1 MGRSHRF
8 TIQRWRQQIWTGI
21 KPGIQTGIR
30 VMATI
35 GCLLL
40 LLVGLVSCNPDKR
53 DDRAEVEFWTMQ
65 LQPQYTDYFTAVI
78 SQFEQENPG
87 LRINWVDVPWSG
99 MESKILTAVAAKTA
113 PDVVNLNPNFASQLA
128 AKGAWLDLSARI
140 PPETVAQYLPN
151 IWQASTI
158 DGKAF
163 GIPWYLTTR
172 IAIYNQAL
180 FQQAGLSKPPT
191 NFLELMQVAPI
202 VKEKTGKYAFF
213 MTFAP
218 MDSGEVLESFVQ
230 RGVQL
235 VDRSGKAAFNT
246 PLARSIFQDWVNLY
260 EKNLI
265 PKEVLTEGYR
275 YGLELYQRG
284 ETAIV
289 ATSPEFFKTLAKNS
303 PTIAAQSLASQQI
316 TGETGKRN
324 VAVMNLVVPKDTDQP
339 EAALKFALFVA
350 NPVNQLSFAKAANV
364 LPSTE
369 SGLQDSYFTSLPDVS
384 GPMDRAR
391 ITSAAQ
397 LKSAEV
403 LIPAMKDG
411 KRLQKVIY
419 ENLQSAMLGQ
429 KTIDRALADAE
440 RAWNEGG

>member
-1 MGRSHRF
+1 
-8 TIQRWRQQIWTGI
+8 
-21 KPGIQTGIR
+21 
-30 VMATI
+30 
-35 GCLLL
+35 
-40 LLVGLVSCNPDKR
+40 
-53 DDRAEVEFWTMQ
+53 MQ
-65 LQPQYTDYFTAVI
+65 LQPQYTDYFTGVI
-78 SQFEQENPG
+78 SQFETENPT

-128 AKGAWLDLSARI
+128 SKGAWLDLSDRI
-140 PPETVAQYLPN
+140 PKPVQMQYLPK
-151 IWQASTI
+151 IWDASAI

-180 FQQAGLSKPPT
+180 LQQSGFAKPPT
-191 NFLELMQVAPI
+191 TFTDLMQMAPVI
-202 VKEKTGKYAFF
+202 KAKTGKYAFF
-213 MTFAP
+213 TTLAP
-218 MDSGEVLESFVQ
+218 MDSGEVLESMVQ

-235 VDRSGKAAFNT
+235 IDRNGKAAFNT
-246 PLARSIFQDWVNLY
+246 SIGRSVFQDWVDLY
-260 EKNLI
+260 QKNLI

-275 YGLELYQRG
+275 YGLDLYQRG

-289 ATSPEFFKTLAKNS
+289 ATSPEFLKTLTKNA
-303 PTIAAQSLASQQI
+303 PTIASQSFITSQI

-324 VAVMNLVVPKDTDQP
+324 VAVMNLVIPKDTPRPD
-339 EAALKFALFVA
+339 AAVNFALFVA
-350 NPVNQLSFAKAANV
+350 NPANQLTFAKAANV
-364 LPSTE
+364 LPSTQ
-369 SGLQDSYFTSLPDVS
+369 SGLQDPYFTAIPTSATEL
-384 GPMDRAR
+384 DRAR
-391 ITSAAQ
+391 LISATQ

-419 ENLQSAMLGQ
+419 ENLQASMLGQ
-429 KTIDRALADAE
+429 KPIDRALQDAE

>member
-1 MGRSHRF
+1 
-8 TIQRWRQQIWTGI
+8 
-21 KPGIQTGIR
+21 
-30 VMATI
+30 
-35 GCLLL
+35 
-40 LLVGLVSCNPDKR
+40 
-53 DDRAEVEFWTMQ
+53 MQ
-65 LQPQYTDYFTAVI
+65 LQPQYTDYFTGVI
-78 SQFEQENPG
+78 SQFETENPT

-128 AKGAWLDLSARI
+128 SKGAWLDLSDRI
-140 PPETVAQYLPN
+140 PKPVQMQYLPK
-151 IWQASTI
+151 IWDASAI

-180 FQQAGLSKPPT
+180 LQQSGFAKPPT
-191 NFLELMQVAPI
+191 TFTDLMQMAPVI
-202 VKEKTGKYAFF
+202 KAKTGKYAFF
-213 MTFAP
+213 TTLAP
-218 MDSGEVLESFVQ
+218 MDSGEVLESMVQ

-235 VDRSGKAAFNT
+235 IDRNGKAAFNT
-246 PLARSIFQDWVNLY
+246 SIGRSVFQDWVDLY
-260 EKNLI
+260 QKDLI

-275 YGLELYQRG
+275 YGLDLYQRG

-289 ATSPEFFKTLAKNS
+289 ATSPEFLKTLTKNA
-303 PTIAAQSLASQQI
+303 PTIASQSFITSQI

-324 VAVMNLVVPKDTDQP
+324 VAVMNLVIPKDTPRPD
-339 EAALKFALFVA
+339 ASVNFALFVA
-350 NPVNQLSFAKAANV
+350 NPANQLTFAKAANV
-364 LPSTE
+364 LPSTQ
-369 SGLQDSYFTSLPDVS
+369 SGLQDPYFTAIPTSATEL
-384 GPMDRAR
+384 DRAR
-391 ITSAAQ
+391 LISATQ

-419 ENLQSAMLGQ
+419 ENLQASMLGQ
-429 KTIDRALADAE
+429 KPIDRALQDAE

>member
-1 MGRSHRF
+1 MTFSRPIQNR
-8 TIQRWRQQIWTGI
+8 IQRWCRQ
-21 KPGIQTGIR
+21 PLR
-30 VMATI
+30 VIAAI
-35 GCLLL
+35 GCLFLL
-40 LLVGLVSCNPDKR
+40 MVGLVSCNPGKQ
-53 DDRAEVEFWTMQ
+53 DDRAEIEFWTMQ

-78 SQFEQENPG
+78 SQFERDHPT
-87 LRINWVDVPWSG
+87 LRVNWIDVPWSG

-172 IAIYNQAL
+172 IAVYNQAL
-180 FQQAGLSKPPT
+180 FQQAGITKPPT
-191 NFLELMQVAPI
+191 TFQELMQVAPI

-218 MDSGEVLESFVQ
+218 MDSGEVLESMVQ

-235 VDRSGKAAFNT
+235 VDRNGKAAFNT

-260 EKNLI
+260 KTNVI

-275 YGLELYQRG
+275 YGLDLYQRG

-303 PTIAAQSLASQQI
+303 PTIAAQSLASQQV

-324 VAVMNLVVPKDTDQP
+324 VAVMNLVIPKDSDQP
-339 EAALKFALFVA
+339 EGALKFALFVA
-350 NPVNQLSFAKAANV
+350 NPANQLAFAKAANV

-369 SGLQDSYFTSLPDVS
+369 SGLQDSYFTKLPDARR
-384 GPMDRAR
+384 DRSIVPA
-391 ITSAAQ
+391 SPVP
-397 LKSAEV
+397 LSLEVPKS
-403 LIPAMKDG
+403 
-411 KRLQKVIY
+411 
-419 ENLQSAMLGQ
+419 
-429 KTIDRALADAE
+429 
-440 RAWNEGG
+440 

>member
-1 MGRSHRF
+1 MLHRCLGR
-8 TIQRWRQQIWTGI
+8 GLL
-21 KPGIQTGIR
+21 
-30 VMATI
+30 TI
-35 GCLLL
+35 GCVLLL
-40 LLVGLVSCNPDKR
+40 IVGLVSCSVGQPNGR
-53 DDRAEVEFWTMQ
+53 QRVEVEFWTMQ
-65 LQPQYTDYFTAVI
+65 LQPQYTDYFTALI
-78 SQFEQENPG
+78 AQFEQEHPTV
-87 LRINWVDVPWSG
+87 RINWVDVPWAG

-128 AKGAWLDLSARI
+128 AKGAWLDLSQRI
-140 PPETVAQYLPN
+140 PSETVAQYLPN

-158 DGKAF
+158 DGNAF

-172 IAIYNQAL
+172 IAVYNQAL
-180 FQQAGLSKPPT
+180 LQQAGLSKPPT
-191 NFLELMQVAPI
+191 TFQELLQVAPVI
-202 VKEKTGKYAFF
+202 KAKTGKYAFF
-213 MTFAP
+213 MTIAP
-218 MDSGEVLESFVQ
+218 MDSGEVLESLVQ

-235 VDRSGKAAFNT
+235 VDRSGKATFNT
-246 PLARSIFQDWVNLY
+246 PLTRSIFQDWVTLY
-260 EKNLI
+260 QNNLI

-275 YGLELYQRG
+275 YGLDLYQRG

-289 ATSPEFFKTLAKNS
+289 ATSPEYFKTLAKNS
-303 PTIAAQSLASQQI
+303 PTIATQSLPAAQI

-324 VAVMNLVVPKDTDQP
+324 VAVMNLVIPKDTDQP

-350 NPVNQLSFAKAANV
+350 NPANQLTFAKAANV

-369 SGLQDSYFTSLPDVS
+369 SGLRDVYFTQLPETP
-384 GPMDRAR
+384 GPIDRAR
-391 ITSAAQ
+391 LTSATQ

-429 KTIDRALADAE
+429 KTIDRALQDAE

>member
-1 MGRSHRF
+1 MGHVQRAIRDFFRHRVGRSARP
-8 TIQRWRQQIWTGI
+8 I
-21 KPGIQTGIR
+21 
-30 VMATI
+30 
-35 GCLLL
+35 
-40 LLVGLVSCNPDKR
+40 LVGICCAIALGLLASCGQWGDK
-53 DDRAEVEFWTMQ
+53 DDRRTTIEFWTMQ
-65 LQPQYTDYFTAVI
+65 LQPQYTDYFTGVI
-78 SQFEQENPG
+78 SQFETENPT

-128 AKGAWLDLSARI
+128 SKGAWLDLSDRI
-140 PPETVAQYLPN
+140 PKPVQMQYLPK
-151 IWQASTI
+151 IWDASAI

-180 FQQAGLSKPPT
+180 LQQSGFAKPPT
-191 NFLELMQVAPI
+191 TFTDLMQMAPVI
-202 VKEKTGKYAFF
+202 KAKTGKYAFF
-213 MTFAP
+213 TTLAP
-218 MDSGEVLESFVQ
+218 MDSGEVLESMVQ

-235 VDRSGKAAFNT
+235 IDRNGKAAFNT
-246 PLARSIFQDWVNLY
+246 SIGRSVFQDWVDLY
-260 EKNLI
+260 QKNLI

-275 YGLELYQRG
+275 YGLDLYQRG

-289 ATSPEFFKTLAKNS
+289 ATSPEFLKTLTKNA
-303 PTIAAQSLASQQI
+303 PTIASQSFITSQI

-324 VAVMNLVVPKDTDQP
+324 VAVMNLVIPKDTPRPD
-339 EAALKFALFVA
+339 AAVNFALFVA
-350 NPVNQLSFAKAANV
+350 NPANQLTFAKAANV
-364 LPSTE
+364 LPSTQ
-369 SGLQDSYFTSLPDVS
+369 SGLQDPYFTAIPTSATEL
-384 GPMDRAR
+384 DRAR
-391 ITSAAQ
+391 LISATQ

-419 ENLQSAMLGQ
+419 ENLQASMLGQ
-429 KTIDRALADAE
+429 KPIDRALQDAE

>member
-1 MGRSHRF
+1 MLHRF
-8 TIQRWRQQIWTGI
+8 LGRGLL
-21 KPGIQTGIR
+21 
-30 VMATI
+30 TI
-35 GCLLL
+35 GCVLLL
-40 LLVGLVSCNPDKR
+40 IMGLVSCSVSQP
-53 DDRAEVEFWTMQ
+53 DDRQRVEVEFWTMQ
-65 LQPQYTDYFTAVI
+65 LQPQYTDYFTALI
-78 SQFEQENPG
+78 AQFEQEHPTV
-87 LRINWVDVPWSG
+87 RINWVDVPWAG

-128 AKGAWLDLSARI
+128 AKGAWLDLSQRI
-140 PPETVAQYLPN
+140 PSETVAQYLPN

-172 IAIYNQAL
+172 IAVYNQAL
-180 FQQAGLSKPPT
+180 LQQAGLSKPPT
-191 NFLELMQVAPI
+191 TFQELLQVAPVI
-202 VKEKTGKYAFF
+202 KAKTGKYAFF
-213 MTFAP
+213 MTIAP
-218 MDSGEVLESFVQ
+218 MDSGEVLESLVQ

-235 VDRSGKAAFNT
+235 VDRSGKATFNT
-246 PLARSIFQDWVNLY
+246 PLTRSIFQDWVTLY
-260 EKNLI
+260 QNNLI

-275 YGLELYQRG
+275 YGLDLYQRG

-289 ATSPEFFKTLAKNS
+289 ATSPEYFKTLAKNA
-303 PTIAAQSLASQQI
+303 PTIATQSLPAAQI

-324 VAVMNLVVPKDTDQP
+324 VAVMNLVIPKDTDQP

-350 NPVNQLSFAKAANV
+350 NPANQLTFAKAANV

-369 SGLQDSYFTSLPDVS
+369 SGLRDVYFTQLPETP
-384 GPMDRAR
+384 GPIDRAR
-391 ITSAAQ
+391 LTSATQ

-429 KTIDRALADAE
+429 KTIDRALQDAE

>member
-1 MGRSHRF
+1 MRHVQQAIKIFFRHGIGRSARH
-8 TIQRWRQQIWTGI
+8 I
-21 KPGIQTGIR
+21 
-30 VMATI
+30 
-35 GCLLL
+35 
-40 LLVGLVSCNPDKR
+40 LVGICCAAMLGSLASCSPWGDK
-53 DDRAEVEFWTMQ
+53 DDRRTTVEFWTMQ
-65 LQPQYTDYFTAVI
+65 LQPQYTNYFTGVI
-78 SQFEQENPG
+78 SQFEAENPT

-128 AKGAWLDLSARI
+128 SKGAWLDLSDRI
-140 PPETVAQYLPN
+140 PKPVQMQYLPK
-151 IWQASTI
+151 IWDASTI

-180 FQQAGLSKPPT
+180 LQQSGFSKPPT
-191 NFLELMQVAPI
+191 TFMDLMQMAPVI
-202 VKEKTGKYAFF
+202 KAKTGKYAFF
-213 MTFAP
+213 TTLAP
-218 MDSGEVLESFVQ
+218 MDSGEVLESMVQ

-235 VDRSGKAAFNT
+235 IDSRGRAAFNT
-246 PLARSIFQDWVNLY
+246 PLGRSVFQDWVDLY
-260 EKNLI
+260 QKNLI

-275 YGLELYQRG
+275 YGLDLYQRG

-289 ATSPEFFKTLAKNS
+289 ATSPEFLKTLTKNA
-303 PTIAAQSLASQQI
+303 PTIASQSFVTSQI

-324 VAVMNLVVPKDTDQP
+324 VAVMNLVIPKDTPRPD
-339 EAALKFALFVA
+339 AAVNFALFVA
-350 NPVNQLSFAKAANV
+350 NPTNQLTFAKAANV
-364 LPSTE
+364 LPSTQ
-369 SGLQDSYFTSLPDVS
+369 SGLQDPHFTQIPISATEL
-384 GPMDRAR
+384 DRAR
-391 ITSAAQ
+391 LVSATQ

-419 ENLQSAMLGQ
+419 ENLQASMLGQ
-429 KTIDRALADAE
+429 KPIEQALQDAE

>member
-1 MGRSHRF
+1 MAFSRPIQRLTQIQHR
-8 TIQRWRQQIWTGI
+8 IQRWCRQ
-21 KPGIQTGIR
+21 PLR
-30 VMATI
+30 VIAAI
-35 GCLLL
+35 GCLFLL
-40 LLVGLVSCNPDKR
+40 MAGLVSCNPGKR
-53 DDRAEVEFWTMQ
+53 DDRAEIEFWTMQ
-65 LQPQYTDYFTAVI
+65 LQPQYTDYFTAII
-78 SQFEQENPG
+78 SQFERDHPT
-87 LRINWVDVPWSG
+87 LRVNWIDVPWSG

-128 AKGAWLDLSARI
+128 AKGAWLDLSTRI

-158 DGKAF
+158 EGKAF

-172 IAIYNQAL
+172 IAIYNQVL
-180 FQQAGLSKPPT
+180 FQQAGITKPPT
-191 NFLELMQVAPI
+191 TFQELMQVAPI

-218 MDSGEVLESFVQ
+218 MDSGEVLESMVQ

-235 VDRSGKAAFNT
+235 VDRNGKAAFNT

-260 EKNLI
+260 NTNVI

-275 YGLELYQRG
+275 YGLDLYQRG

-303 PTIAAQSLASQQI
+303 PTIAAQSFASQQV

-324 VAVMNLVVPKDTDQP
+324 VAVMNLVIPKDTDQP
-339 EAALKFALFVA
+339 EGALKFALFVA
-350 NPVNQLSFAKAANV
+350 NPANQLTFAKAANV

-369 SGLQDSYFTSLPDVS
+369 SGLQDSYFTKLPEAP
-384 GPMDRAR
+384 GPIDRAR

-397 LKSAEV
+397 LRSAEV

-429 KTIDRALADAE
+429 KPIDRALQDAE